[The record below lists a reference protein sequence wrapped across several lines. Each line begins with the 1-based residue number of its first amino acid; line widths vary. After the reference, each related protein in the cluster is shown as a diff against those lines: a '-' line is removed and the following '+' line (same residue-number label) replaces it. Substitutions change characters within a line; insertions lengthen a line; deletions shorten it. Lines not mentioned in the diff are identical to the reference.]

1 MSALHCSYH
10 YCSMKSP
17 LLQSLFDEEERRPMT
32 VSEVT
37 TRVKSVLERSFK
49 SVWLEGEISNFSA
62 AASGHWYFN
71 LRDEFSQL
79 RAACY
84 RGANLRIRFEPFD
97 GLQVRVSGKLT
108 VYEPKGE
115 YQILV
120 ESLEPIGEGAMKVAF
135 EQLKTKLDREGLFA
149 PELKRPLPF
158 FPKRIGVVTSPNG
171 AAIHDILHVLAR
183 RTRTVDVFFLPTRV
197 QGESAPQEI
206 RDAIELANE
215 LHFNALRNGDPG
227 NQIDVL
233 IVGRGG
239 GAMEDLWA
247 FNDERVARAIRNSLI
262 PVISAVGHETD
273 FTIAD
278 FVADFR
284 APTPSA
290 AAEIVAAQESQIAA
304 FLVERTQDLFQAVEF
319 RLLEAKARFQ
329 DARSSTVFAEFPT
342 RILREQTKVAA
353 NLQRLQNSFIN
364 QTRQRTRRL
373 DNLRARLSPAVIA
386 TRLVRAQ
393 SNLQLL
399 RQKLKA
405 NAKGRFDAASEQF
418 GVAVSKLDALSP
430 LAVLK
435 RGYGLAQKADDTVV
449 SQVEQVT
456 AQENL
461 KIRLSD
467 GKLDCRI
474 IAIEKDSIKS

>member
-1 MSALHCSYH
+1 
-10 YCSMKSP
+10 MKSP
-17 LLQSLFDEEERRPMT
+17 LLQSLFDEEERTPLT

-37 TRVKSVLERSFK
+37 TRVKNVLERSFK
-49 SVWLEGEISNFSA
+49 SVWLEGEIVNFSA

-84 RGANLRIRFEPFD
+84 RGANSRIKFQPFD

-120 ESLEPIGEGAMKVAF
+120 ESLDPVGEGAMKVAF
-135 EQLKTKLDREGLFA
+135 EQLKTKLEREGLFA
-149 PELKRPLPF
+149 AELKRPLPF
-158 FPKRIGVVTSPNG
+158 FPKRVGIITSPNG

-183 RTRTVDVFFLPTRV
+183 RTRTVDVLFLPTRV
-197 QGESAPQEI
+197 QGESAPLEI

-215 LHFNALRNGDPG
+215 LHFDSLRNGSAE
-227 NQIDVL
+227 NLIDVL
-233 IVGRGG
+233 IIGRGG

-262 PVISAVGHETD
+262 PIISAVGHETD

-304 FLVERTQDLFQAVEF
+304 FLAERTEDLFQAIEF
-319 RLLEAKARFQ
+319 RLLAAKSKFQ
-329 DARSSTVFAEFPT
+329 DARSSRVFAEFPA
-342 RILREQTKVAA
+342 RILRERNRVEK
-353 NLQRLQNSFIN
+353 NLQRLQNSFVN
-364 QTRQRTRRL
+364 KTRQNARRL
-373 DNLRARLSPAVIA
+373 DNLQARLSPAILK
-386 TRLVRAQ
+386 TRFVRADA
-393 SNLQLL
+393 NLQLL
-399 RQKLKA
+399 RQKLDRRVK
-405 NAKGRFDAASEQF
+405 NKFDTAGENFGLAA
-418 GVAVSKLDALSP
+418 AKLDALSP
-430 LAVLK
+430 LGVLR
-435 RGYGLAQKADDTVV
+435 RGYALAQKDDGTVI
-449 SQVEQVT
+449 SNIEQI
-456 AQENL
+456 AEQENL
-461 KIRLSD
+461 KIRLAN
-467 GKLDCRI
+467 GKLDCRVI
-474 IAIEKDSIKS
+474 SVEMDSIKD